1 VPGTSPRDYLAYAR
15 LLFAGKRQTVGDVMA
30 CKGALWDGLMHPF
43 LLAALN
49 TEPSDAS
56 ARLAGAIL
64 KETLVKGGRAY
75 RPRIATPTLAAAFID
90 PALEFLS
97 ARHAGVRFNER
108 LRAITFGGRVAA
120 ALEFPDA
127 TMPLARS
134 DAVILAVPPWV
145 AKEIVPGLMPPLQ
158 YHSIVNAHFKYPAPL
173 GVPAILGVTGG
184 TAEWIFS
191 FADRIS
197 VTVSAADALVERDRD
212 ALAETLW
219 ADVAKAL
226 EIPAALPK
234 WQIVKERRATFA
246 ATPAQDARR
255 PPAKS
260 RWRNFFL
267 AGDWTDT
274 GLPAT
279 IEGAVRSGETA
290 AAMALRHLS
299 L

>member
-1 VPGTSPRDYLAYAR
+1 
-15 LLFAGKRQTVGDVMA
+15 
-30 CKGALWDGLMHPF
+30 
-43 LLAALN
+43 
-49 TEPSDAS
+49 
-56 ARLAGAIL
+56 
-64 KETLVKGGRAY
+64 
-75 RPRIATPTLAAAFID
+75 
-90 PALEFLS
+90 
-97 ARHAGVRFNER
+97 
-108 LRAITFGGRVAA
+108 
-120 ALEFPDA
+120 
-127 TMPLARS
+127 
-134 DAVILAVPPWV
+134 LAVPPWV